1 MNQLYN
7 LKQELTLLE
16 AKRVRL
22 YIDEFE
28 DLALELDG
36 TCYKPVTAIRAFPVT
51 AGDRFIVLRNEKKEE
66 IGAIQDVS
74 ALNPESRK
82 ALRTELDRLYFTT
95 FITQLNA
102 IEEEF
107 HIPKWDVETNRGPR
121 VFELA
126 STRRDMRIL
135 ENGRILIRDADGN
148 RYEIPDHR
156 TMDEI
161 SQAIIETLL

>member
-1 MNQLYN
+1 MNQLYD
-7 LKQELTLLE
+7 LKRELILLD
-16 AKRVRL
+16 AKRIRL

-28 DLALELDG
+28 DLTLELDG
-36 TCYKPVTAIRAFPVT
+36 KCYKPVTAIKAFPVT
-51 AGDRFIVLRNEKKEE
+51 AGDQFIVLRNEEKEE

-74 ALNPESRK
+74 ALNPESRR

-95 FITQLNA
+95 FITQINA

-107 HIPKWDVETNRGPR
+107 HIPKWDVDTNRGPR
-121 VFELA
+121 VFEMA

-135 ENGRILIRDADGN
+135 ENGRILMRDADGN

-156 TMDEI
+156 KMDEI
-161 SQAIIETLL
+161 SQAILETLL